1 MDKSETKENRASKK
15 EWAEAV
21 AISVSITYFAARLP
35 WWIIALA

>member
-1 MDKSETKENRASKK
+1 VDKSETKENRASKK
-15 EWAEAV
+15 EIAEAV

>member
-1 MDKSETKENRASKK
+1 MDKSETKETRVKK
-15 EWAEAV
+15 REIAEAV